1 MYRRRC
7 QYDAFELEQE
17 RLQQLQLK
25 RIRLEEGSVHPMI
38 GDTDS
43 GRGNPEGGEASRV
56 DTGDLFEAAT
66 AVEAA
71 EEEEAAVDLDEL
83 LEDFI
88 GGPIKTIVDSVG
100 AQGGGGGRGGGGDGG
115 GKVGSAGV
123 SDKHKSAAI
132 REKSVTVNPD
142 DAVVVVDDA
151 HKTCSSSSSS
161 SMNSDYSSSSTM
173 NGVLPKNG
181 AANETRD
188 ITMQPIVSNA
198 FVVHEGG
205 DTTIQPKVKVE
216 VVLKK
221 RKFVI
226 A

>member
-1 MYRRRC
+1 
-7 QYDAFELEQE
+7 
-17 RLQQLQLK
+17 
-25 RIRLEEGSVHPMI
+25 MI

-43 GRGNPEGGEASRV
+43 GRGGPEGGEASRV

-66 AVEAA
+66 TAV
-71 EEEEAAVDLDEL
+71 EEEEEAVDLDEL

-88 GGPIKTIVDSVG
+88 GGPIKTIIDPVG
-100 AQGGGGGRGGGGDGG
+100 AQGGGGRGGGGDGG

-132 REKSVTVNPD
+132 REKSITVNPDDD